1 VAKLFIIDSGSG
13 ERIPFLRGVLVES
26 LVRAGLSF
34 QEAYLL
40 AQTIRGNLEHDAEI
54 STDTLKKRVT
64 AEVRERF
71 GPSIAQVYELGPSRE
86 RQIMVQTDTD
96 VIPFSVG
103 ILSRSLQACAI
114 NRTDSLA
121 TVKQVH
127 ESLQKGTT
135 QIIHHVTLRNIVYE
149 HLQRHCSQA
158 AADRFL
164 SWRRFKESGHPLIV
178 LVGGITGTGKSTFT
192 TELAYQLS
200 IVRTQSTDMMREI
213 VRCYLPAKEVP
224 SLAYSSFEAWRGLSK
239 STDTGQEYDDE
250 EVIKGFL
257 NQFRVVKHGLEA
269 TIHRAVKENHD
280 LIVDGVHVLPWKL
293 NFDFEV
299 DQAIVVPL
307 MLVVPNKKTLSK
319 RLKYRERVQP
329 ARSAS
334 RYLKQLDQIWTLQ
347 SYLVST
353 AEVQN
358 IPLIFN
364 GDKEEALSEILLH
377 INKMVMRQFPVK

>member
-13 ERIPFLRGVLVES
+13 EKIPFLRGVLVES
-26 LVRAGLSF
+26 LARAGLSF
-34 QEAYLL
+34 QDAYLL

-54 STDTLKKRVT
+54 STDTLKKRVA
-64 AEVRERF
+64 AEVRKRY
-71 GPSIAQVYELGPSRE
+71 GRSIAQAYELGPSQERE
-86 RQIMVQTDTD
+86 IMVVTDTGE
-96 VIPFSVG
+96 IPFSVG
-103 ILSRSLQACAI
+103 ILSRSLLACAI

-121 TVKQVH
+121 TVKLVH
-127 ESLQKGTT
+127 ESLQKSAT
-135 QIIHHVTLRNIVYE
+135 QIIDHVSLRKIVYE

-178 LVGGITGTGKSTFT
+178 LVGGITGTGKSTLT
-192 TELAYQLS
+192 TELAYQLNV
-200 IVRTQSTDMMREI
+200 VRTQSTDMMREI
-213 VRCYLPAKEVP
+213 VRCYLPAREVP
-224 SLAYSSFEAWRGLSK
+224 SLAYSSFEAWRGLSRG
-239 STDTGQEYDDE
+239 TDTEQEHDDE
-250 EVIKGFL
+250 GVIQGFL
-257 NQFRVVKHGLEA
+257 SQFKVVKHGLEA

-293 NFDFEV
+293 NLDFEV

-329 ARSAS
+329 GRSAS
-334 RYLKQLDQIWTLQ
+334 RYLKQLDQIWLLQ

-353 AEVQN
+353 AEEQN

-377 INKMVMRQFPVK
+377 INQTVMQQFPVK